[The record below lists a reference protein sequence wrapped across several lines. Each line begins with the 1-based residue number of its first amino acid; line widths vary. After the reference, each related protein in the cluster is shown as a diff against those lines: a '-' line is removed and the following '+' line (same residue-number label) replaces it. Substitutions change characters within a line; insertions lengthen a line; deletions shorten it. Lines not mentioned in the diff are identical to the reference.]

1 MNRQQK
7 RLNVVPM
14 LVILAVAVAAVVA
27 IAIVHRLQTAR
38 NAGSLASLARSKVAE
53 GKPAEALGLF
63 ARYLAYRP
71 DDATAQA
78 EFARLIVTHAERPS
92 ATKNDRSYAYNVLET
107 AVRKNPGD
115 NQLRRQLAEWML
127 RFGRYGDALA
137 EITILSEQATAAS
150 GGSDGRAPDADS
162 IELLRARA
170 LAGKGEFQAAA
181 ASAAAVLGFDL
192 TTQSFKPNGPARSA
206 AAGPRE
212 DDTTLQASLIL
223 ASLLEQKLNAPDAAA
238 AVLERLVA
246 LNSED
251 FRAWLTLA
259 RWHQSRGELAKAA
272 ESVRTAARI
281 APDEPDVLFTD
292 LELSVAEQRF
302 TVADQLANRARSL
315 FPNDE
320 RSFRGQATVAVQQ
333 GDLERAIAV
342 LNEGLT
348 EQAGQPS
355 LLLMLADVLLQ
366 NNQLEKAD
374 EVIGAFIERH
384 GATSPAVGLL
394 EARIL
399 IAQKR
404 WLPAKQKLDSVRPL
418 VAESVSL
425 TKQVDL
431 CLGQCHEMLGQ
442 FDEQLAANQRVLSE
456 DHESLAA
463 RIGMAGALAA
473 SGKPDAALAEY
484 EAVAVS
490 LPPDG
495 LPAVPRIWNPLLQ
508 LRIANLM
515 RQPAADRDWTSV
527 DQLIELLEQSP
538 AVSDSQVAL
547 LRADVLV
554 RKGLVPAAFAVLKKQ
569 VEADASSPQALA
581 ALAVLT
587 MREQGP
593 AAAQSLLDTSPPE
606 IADDPVLLMARAQV
620 AARSSPDESAAA
632 LARIEKKALGLPAES
647 SIRLLSVIASIHRGM
662 GERGE
667 AERVWQTAL
676 EQRPDDIGIRTALFE
691 LFCEEGSV
699 EKAQAAAAELSRLS
713 GPTSPQGRMATAAA
727 LVLGVRTTQAHN
739 TSASSPLSDEEKEQL
754 IAARNLLI
762 EAEND
767 RPGWPQIQ
775 QLHAEIAGLQ
785 GDLPAAI
792 DRLQQAMRLGPTS
805 PAVIRRLVSL
815 LYATNRLEEAQQAI
829 ATVGPDGLD
838 GIERISAEIDLRN
851 GQFDNAVALA
861 ERSLA
866 GGKQNTAGDLLW
878 FGQLLARAGKT
889 DRAVDVLQQAV
900 DADPLQSAAWM
911 ALFASQLAT
920 GNQRAAERTLEQGG
934 EKLAP
939 PQRQMFIARGSEM
952 LGRVDDA
959 ERSFREALVAVPG
972 DAAASRGLVA
982 FLIRRGRLTAAREEL
997 QTMLASTPDDAA
1009 GKWMQ
1014 GWARRTL
1021 AELTVQQGSYQDVE
1035 RTLALLD
1042 SNADADGVLPPD
1054 DLALQA
1060 MLLAP
1065 RPEPSSWRRA
1075 VAILDTLAAQ
1085 QPLTTTQRMQK
1096 AQLLEQLGR
1105 WDECRNELL
1114 SIVSA
1119 PNTPPAVQSLLI
1131 EKLVRHGDL
1140 DAARIWLK
1148 TLAGRLPDAPVVS
1161 ALQARLALAEND
1173 RAGAMAA
1180 IRKLMPDE
1188 SSSPGLAGQFGPLA
1202 SLLEELGFQA
1212 AAETVFTQFAAA
1224 SSDGVIARAGFLAR
1238 AARADESLD
1247 LLEASWERIP
1257 LDNLLRTAISVLASQ
1272 GDGRTSQQSERVGK
1286 WFEKARRQDPD
1297 SSSLALLFAD
1307 FVGMTGSREEVVK
1320 IYRAVLDRKDLSP
1333 QLAAVASNNL
1343 AFHLAEPE
1351 TVAEAE
1357 KLVATALAELGP
1369 HPDVLDTRGVVLL
1382 AAGQGRRA
1390 IEDLQEAVL
1399 SPSPAKYIH
1408 LASAL
1413 VSERQLDAA
1422 RKALEEAR
1430 KIGFQ
1435 PEQLSP
1441 GDRKRLKAV
1450 ESALGG

>member
-14 LVILAVAVAAVVA
+14 LVILAVAVAGVVA

-38 NAGSLASLARSKVAE
+38 NAGSLASLARSKVAD

-150 GGSDGRAPDADS
+150 GGSDGQAPDADG

-212 DDTTLQASLIL
+212 DDTTLQASLTL

-238 AVLERLVA
+238 TVLERLVA

-320 RSFRGQATVAVQQ
+320 RSYRGQATVAVQQ

-399 IAQKR
+399 ISQKR

-418 VAESVSL
+418 VAESVPL
-425 TKQVDL
+425 TKQGDL

-527 DQLIELLEQSP
+527 DQMLELLEQSP

-581 ALAVLT
+581 ALTVLT
-587 MREQGP
+587 MREEGP

-632 LARIEKKALGLPAES
+632 LARIEKKALGLPAEP

-676 EQRPDDIGIRTALFE
+676 EQRPDDLGIRTALFE

-972 DAAASRGLVA
+972 DTAASRGLVA

-1257 LDNLLRTAISVLASQ
+1257 LDNLLRTAIAVLASQ
-1272 GDGRTSQQSERVGK
+1272 GDGRTSQQSERVGR

>member
-1 MNRQQK
+1 
-7 RLNVVPM
+7 
-14 LVILAVAVAAVVA
+14 
-27 IAIVHRLQTAR
+27 
-38 NAGSLASLARSKVAE
+38 
-53 GKPAEALGLF
+53 
-63 ARYLAYRP
+63 
-71 DDATAQA
+71 
-78 EFARLIVTHAERPS
+78 
-92 ATKNDRSYAYNVLET
+92 
-107 AVRKNPGD
+107 
-115 NQLRRQLAEWML
+115 
-127 RFGRYGDALA
+127 
-137 EITILSEQATAAS
+137 
-150 GGSDGRAPDADS
+150 
-162 IELLRARA
+162 
-170 LAGKGEFQAAA
+170 
-181 ASAAAVLGFDL
+181 
-192 TTQSFKPNGPARSA
+192 
-206 AAGPRE
+206 
-212 DDTTLQASLIL
+212 
-223 ASLLEQKLNAPDAAA
+223 
-238 AVLERLVA
+238 
-246 LNSED
+246 
-251 FRAWLTLA
+251 
-259 RWHQSRGELAKAA
+259 
-272 ESVRTAARI
+272 
-281 APDEPDVLFTD
+281 
-292 LELSVAEQRF
+292 
-302 TVADQLANRARSL
+302 
-315 FPNDE
+315 
-320 RSFRGQATVAVQQ
+320 
-333 GDLERAIAV
+333 
-342 LNEGLT
+342 
-348 EQAGQPS
+348 
-355 LLLMLADVLLQ
+355 
-366 NNQLEKAD
+366 
-374 EVIGAFIERH
+374 
-384 GATSPAVGLL
+384 
-394 EARIL
+394 
-399 IAQKR
+399 
-404 WLPAKQKLDSVRPL
+404 
-418 VAESVSL
+418 
-425 TKQVDL
+425 
-431 CLGQCHEMLGQ
+431 
-442 FDEQLAANQRVLSE
+442 
-456 DHESLAA
+456 
-463 RIGMAGALAA
+463 
-473 SGKPDAALAEY
+473 
-484 EAVAVS
+484 
-490 LPPDG
+490 
-495 LPAVPRIWNPLLQ
+495 
-508 LRIANLM
+508 
-515 RQPAADRDWTSV
+515 
-527 DQLIELLEQSP
+527 
-538 AVSDSQVAL
+538 
-547 LRADVLV
+547 
-554 RKGLVPAAFAVLKKQ
+554 
-569 VEADASSPQALA
+569 
-581 ALAVLT
+581 
-587 MREQGP
+587 
-593 AAAQSLLDTSPPE
+593 
-606 IADDPVLLMARAQV
+606 
-620 AARSSPDESAAA
+620 
-632 LARIEKKALGLPAES
+632 
-647 SIRLLSVIASIHRGM
+647 
-662 GERGE
+662 
-667 AERVWQTAL
+667 
-676 EQRPDDIGIRTALFE
+676 
-691 LFCEEGSV
+691 
-699 EKAQAAAAELSRLS
+699 
-713 GPTSPQGRMATAAA
+713 
-727 LVLGVRTTQAHN
+727 
-739 TSASSPLSDEEKEQL
+739 
-754 IAARNLLI
+754 
-762 EAEND
+762 
-767 RPGWPQIQ
+767 
-775 QLHAEIAGLQ
+775 
-785 GDLPAAI
+785 
-792 DRLQQAMRLGPTS
+792 
-805 PAVIRRLVSL
+805 
-815 LYATNRLEEAQQAI
+815 
-829 ATVGPDGLD
+829 
-838 GIERISAEIDLRN
+838 
-851 GQFDNAVALA
+851 
-861 ERSLA
+861 
-866 GGKQNTAGDLLW
+866 
-878 FGQLLARAGKT
+878 
-889 DRAVDVLQQAV
+889 
-900 DADPLQSAAWM
+900 
-911 ALFASQLAT
+911 
-920 GNQRAAERTLEQGG
+920 
-934 EKLAP
+934 
-939 PQRQMFIARGSEM
+939 MFIARGSEM